1 MSHPKFPFKYVF
13 FFLKVLKFLLQQS
26 KESHKSQH
34 FSGPL
39 LYTPGSCVTAKGRDF
54 CSQPQMV
61 PNDTTMG
68 SVKITM
74 RTGSRNQAATLG
86 ERTLK
91 RTVPFLSLAR
101 SRKCPRFPAPE
112 VQWRVLV
119 SYRFLNER
127 LCLEATSEP
136 VTSNSSP
143 DADPFW

>member
-1 MSHPKFPFKYVF
+1 MF
-13 FFLKVLKFLLQQS
+13 FFFPKKFLKFLLQQS

-39 LYTPGSCVTAKGRDF
+39 LDTPGSCVTAKGGDF

-61 PNDTTMG
+61 PDDTTVG
-68 SVKITM
+68 SVNIMT
-74 RTGSRNQAATLG
+74 RTGSRNQAVTLG
-86 ERTLK
+86 ARTLR
-91 RTVPFLSLAR
+91 RTIPFLSLAR

-119 SYRFLNER
+119 SYRFLNAH
-127 LCLEATSEP
+127 LCLEATPEP